1 VSLALSFLMLLS
13 CLSSGEQPYTH
24 RQNAR
29 ATSVCFR
36 GLRRNFQTAEAQ
48 GIRVA
53 AAADLK
59 FALDELG
66 AQFKKQAGRRL
77 NVSYGSS
84 GNFFAQIH
92 NGAPFDVLL
101 SADIEYP
108 RKLEAAGL
116 AEPGTL
122 YEYAVG
128 RIVIWMPAEAR
139 ADLAKLGWKA
149 LLEPGVERIAIANPE
164 HAPYGRAAVAALRS
178 AGIYDQLR
186 RRLVYSENIAQA
198 AQFVASGSAQAG
210 ILALSLASS
219 PLMREG
225 KRWEIPANLHEP
237 IEQGAVIL
245 KSAKDKEGAR
255 AFLAFLKSD
264 AGRKILESYGF
275 TLPASTGASA
285 GSQ

>member
-1 VSLALSFLMLLS
+1 MNLVKACLRCLVLICCLLAL
-13 CLSSGEQPYTH
+13 
-24 RQNAR
+24 R
-29 ATSVCFR
+29 
-36 GLRRNFQTAEAQ
+36 TADAQ
-48 GIRVA
+48 EIRVA

-66 AQFKKQAGRRL
+66 AQFAKQTGRRI

-84 GNFFAQIH
+84 GNFFAQIQ

-108 RKLEAAGL
+108 RKVEAAGL

-128 RIVIWMPAEAR
+128 RIVIWMR
-139 ADLAKLGWKA
+139 SDVRVDLARLGWKA

-178 AGIYDQLR
+178 AGIYEQVR
-186 RRLVYSENIAQA
+186 RRLVYGDNIAQA
-198 AQFVASGSAQAG
+198 AQFAASGNAQAG

-219 PLMREG
+219 PSMSDG
-225 KRWEIPANLHEP
+225 KRWEIPANMHP
-237 IEQGAVIL
+237 AIDQGAVIL

-275 TLPASTGASA
+275 TLPATAEASA
-285 GSQ
+285 PSQ

>member
-1 VSLALSFLMLLS
+1 MNSVNPFLRCLVLAS
-13 CLSSGEQPYTH
+13 CLLAFRTTQAQEI
-24 RQNAR
+24 R
-29 ATSVCFR
+29 A
-36 GLRRNFQTAEAQ
+36 
-48 GIRVA
+48 A

-66 AQFKKQAGRRL
+66 AQFEQQTGRRI

-84 GNFFAQIH
+84 GNFFAQIQ
-92 NGAPFDVLL
+92 NGAPFDLFL

-128 RIVIWMPAEAR
+128 RMVIWMPADAR
-139 ADLAKLGWKA
+139 TDLAKLGWKA
-149 LLEPGVERIAIANPE
+149 LLEPGVEKIAVANPE

-178 AGIYDQLR
+178 AGIYEQVR
-186 RRLVYSENIAQA
+186 GRLVYGENIAQA

-210 ILALSLASS
+210 ILALSLALS
-219 PLMREG
+219 PPMRGG
-225 KRWEIPANLHEP
+225 KRWPIPSNMHEP

-255 AFLAFLKSD
+255 AFLSFVKGG
-264 AGRKILESYGF
+264 AGRKVLESYGF
-275 TLPASTGASA
+275 TLPAATGARPR
-285 GSQ
+285 SQ

>member
-1 VSLALSFLMLLS
+1 MLLS
-13 CLSSGEQPYTH
+13 CLSSDEPYTR
-24 RQNAR
+24 RQDAS
-29 ATSVCFR
+29 ATSVPFR
-36 GLRRNFQTAEAQ
+36 GWGRSFQTAEAQ

-66 AQFKKQAGRRL
+66 AQFKKQTGRRL
-77 NVSYGSS
+77 TVSYGSS
-84 GNFFAQIH
+84 GNFFAQIQ

-108 RKLEAAGL
+108 RKLEVAGL

-139 ADLAKLGWKA
+139 ADLATLGWKA

-186 RRLVYSENIAQA
+186 RRLVYGENIAQA

-245 KSAKDKEGAR
+245 NSAKDKEGAR
-255 AFLAFLKSD
+255 AFLAFLKSA

-275 TLPASTGASA
+275 TLPASAGASA

>member
-1 VSLALSFLMLLS
+1 MNLVKRSLHCSALVFCLL
-13 CLSSGEQPYTH
+13 
-24 RQNAR
+24 AW
-29 ATSVCFR
+29 
-36 GLRRNFQTAEAQ
+36 QTADAQ

-66 AQFKKQAGRRL
+66 AQFEKQTGSGI
-77 NVSYGSS
+77 NVSFGSS
-84 GNFFAQIH
+84 GNFFAQIQ

-116 AEPGTL
+116 GEPGTL

-128 RIVIWMPAEAR
+128 RIVIWMRADAR
-139 ADLAKLGWKA
+139 ADLPRLGWKA

-164 HAPYGRAAVAALRS
+164 HAPYGRAAVAALRN
-178 AGIYDQLR
+178 AGIYDQVR
-186 RRLVYSENIAQA
+186 RRLVYGENIAQA

-210 ILALSLASS
+210 ILALSLAVSS
-219 PLMREG
+219 PMREG
-225 KRWEIPANLHEP
+225 KRWEIPANMHAP
-237 IEQGAVIL
+237 IEQGAIIL
-245 KSAKDKEGAR
+245 KSAKDKEAAR

-275 TLPASTGASA
+275 TLPASAGASA
-285 GSQ
+285 ASQ